1 MKEYKKTLIFSC
13 LVCLLPLVLSAALYS
28 QLPDRIAIHWDFAGN
43 ADGYAGK
50 SMGAFGLPLLLL
62 ILQLVVCFGVFS
74 DPKRKNQSA
83 AMRTISIWIIPV
95 LGLVL
100 QPMTLLSALG
110 HDVPITTVVMLIVG
124 VLFIICGNYL
134 PKSRQ
139 NYTVGIKLPWTL
151 ADADNWNRT
160 HRLAG
165 VLWIIGGILFLIM
178 PFLPAGAGIWILFA
192 VCLTVM
198 ILVPVGYSFLLYV
211 RKGGPEL

>member
-13 LVCLLPLVLSAALYS
+13 LVCLLPLVLSAALFS

-50 SMGAFGLPLLLL
+50 AMGAFGLPLLLL

-100 QPMTLLSALG
+100 QPMTLLAALG